1 VLSILENDKSEDQN
15 AHKFINSF
23 RSNSLKKVAT
33 ILSLVI
39 LFAVMSVQAQQQP
52 RVKPTPQLKP
62 VEPAPQPA
70 PFDQAQEAPS
80 NKAQEAAFDNLIT
93 VEDEATGSFIIFSP
107 LAGEYKFFRCS
118 DGTAMSGVGKVKI
131 DGCSI
136 YLEDVQPSHRVLIS
150 VNQCDQEGKA
160 AIERFA
166 VKDSSFAVVEI
177 KAFLTD
183 HNMRDNTQSCVP
195 TK

>member
-1 VLSILENDKSEDQN
+1 M
-15 AHKFINSF
+15 
-23 RSNSLKKVAT
+23 KKVAT

-52 RVKPTPQLKP
+52 RVKPTPSPKP

-70 PFDQAQEAPS
+70 PFDQAQSKSVEPASQPV
-80 NKAQEAAFDNLIT
+80 QPVPQVDNLIT
-93 VEDEATGSFIIFSP
+93 VEDEATGSFIIFNP

-118 DGTAMSGVGKVKI
+118 DGAAMSGFGKVKI
-131 DGCSI
+131 NGCSI
-136 YLEDVQPSHRVLIS
+136 FLEDVQLSHRVLIS

-166 VKDSSFAVVEI
+166 VKDSPFAVVEI

-183 HNMRDNTQSCVP
+183 RNMRDNTQSCVP
-195 TK
+195 AK